1 METYKDMAQ
10 FLSSKRYSPETLR
23 TYFSTVFANQ
33 NPKVKGIGFDPANT
47 EDFLKYGS
55 KNAKLAM
62 DVVGTQPGAQ
72 YAEGSF
78 WQAFNAVTYLT
89 DHQLG
94 RENDS
99 RLNSAWYGVNKV
111 KKTKALETALDFA
124 QAA

>member
-1 METYKDMAQ
+1 MAT
-10 FLSSKRYSPETLR
+10 FLSSKRYTDAQLR

-33 NPKVKGIGFDPANT
+33 NPKVKGLPFDPANT
-47 EDFLKYGS
+47 VDFQKYGS
-55 KNAKLAM
+55 KNAKRAM
-62 DVVGTQPGAQ
+62 EVIGTQPGAH
-72 YAEGSF
+72 YGEGSF

-89 DHQLG
+89 DHELG

-124 QAA
+124 NAA

>member
-1 METYKDMAQ
+1 M
-10 FLSSKRYSPETLR
+10 
-23 TYFSTVFANQ
+23 FANQ
-33 NPKVKGIGFDPANT
+33 NPKVKGIGFNPESV
-47 EDFLKYGS
+47 EDFEKYGS

-62 DVVGTQPGAQ
+62 EVTNTQPGAHLG
-72 YAEGSF
+72 EGSF

-89 DHQLG
+89 DHELG

-124 QAA
+124 NAA